1 MVGLAFIL
9 ALIALVVA
17 LAALNRTG
25 GIEALRRQVQG
36 MTSSTDSLRDQMA
49 DALDRLEHLIRGRD
63 RPRPPE
69 RPEDS
74 SRDEPR

>member
-1 MVGLAFIL
+1 MAGLAFIL
-9 ALIALVVA
+9 AVIALVLAVA
-17 LAALNRTG
+17 AFKRTG

-49 DALDRLEHLIRGRD
+49 NALDRLEHLIRGRE
-63 RPRPPE
+63 RPRPDE